1 MDFQSSM
8 RAPLSFPI
16 SRDSLPLSVYL
27 GKDMHYASGDMIW
40 QASVEY
46 IIMLLQMVR
55 HKALIVSRIPNSYYH
70 YHGGIIRVMY
80 PKVDVKDYSL
90 TDLEELLG
98 EHIARVCMDALSKC
112 YTELPKS
119 RMSKIMGQTVW
130 NFLNKSIDIAQG
142 GDRWGIWWVSCLYY
156 YEEAGRFVMCLRRRS
171 QVAGRLMD
179 EYSFDL
185 SDDEYIEE
193 LGVGVYDIFVQVCAW
208 LFANGKWAR
217 HLTRTLNERFYE
229 RVGGDAF
236 ITGVSVA
243 RLAESKGGRR
253 AIHMGRYV
261 PFFAKGRFMVN
272 TALSRSSIFLLLN
285 QVSVSDLMAEI
296 GDASCAWF
304 YGSGWDVVAS
314 INKDRV
320 ILGITKNRPTR
331 RGVEEYIYIPA
342 EKYLSDRFIIMPQLK
357 SLYCRIDR
365 WQDSEVSLRIEYE
378 HGDDN
383 DKVKVVEGM
392 HSLDVSTFSAI
403 APHVWS
409 TMKDKLARL

>member
-1 MDFQSSM
+1 MTM
-8 RAPLSFPI
+8 MEYKRAPLSFPI
-16 SRDSLPLSVYL
+16 SRDSIPLHVYL
-27 GKDMHYASGDMIW
+27 GKDMHYVSEDVVW
-40 QASVEY
+40 QVSVEH
-46 IIMLLQMVR
+46 IIMLLQMIK
-55 HKALIVSRIPNSYYH
+55 HKALIVSRILNSHYY

-98 EHIARVCMDALSKC
+98 EHVARVYMDALSKC
-112 YTELPKS
+112 YTELPKN
-119 RMSKIMGQTVW
+119 RMSKIMGQKAW

-142 GDRWGIWWVSCLYY
+142 GDSWGIWWVSCLYY
-156 YEEAGRFVMCLRRRS
+156 YEETGRFVMCLRKRS

-193 LGVGVYDIFVQVCAW
+193 LGMSVYDIFVQVCAW
-208 LFANGKWAR
+208 LFANGRWTR
-217 HLTRTLNERFYE
+217 HLTKAMNERFHKK
-229 RVGGDAF
+229 VGGDTF

-243 RLAESKGGRR
+243 RLSESKGRR
-253 AIHMGRYV
+253 KTIHGGRYV
-261 PFFAKGRFMVN
+261 PFFTKGHFMVN
-272 TALSRSSIFLLLN
+272 TALSSSSIFLLLN

-304 YGSGWDVVAS
+304 HGSRWDVVAS
-314 INKDRV
+314 INQDKV

-342 EKYLSDRFIIMPQLK
+342 KKYLSDRFIIMPQLK
-357 SLYCRIDR
+357 NLYCRIDR
-365 WQDSEVSLRIEYE
+365 WQDSKVSLWIEYE
-378 HGDDN
+378 RGDDN
-383 DKVKVVEGM
+383 DKVKIIEGM
-392 HSLDVSTFSAI
+392 HSLDVGTFSTI

-409 TMKDKLARL
+409 TIKDKFACL